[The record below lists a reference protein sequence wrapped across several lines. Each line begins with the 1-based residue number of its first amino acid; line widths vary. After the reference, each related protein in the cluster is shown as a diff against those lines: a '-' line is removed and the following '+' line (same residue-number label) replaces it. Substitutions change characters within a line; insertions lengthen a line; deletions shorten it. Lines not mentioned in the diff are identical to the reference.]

1 MALIQYLQVREGVD
15 QVELTLGIRDQLE
28 WKWSASGQYSMQSAY
43 NAMFMGQT
51 LLLGAKELWKV
62 KDPKKCLFFGW
73 LVLHKRCWMV
83 ERCHC
88 HGLKDSDRCAL
99 CSKEAETIDHLL
111 LVRFAW

>member
-15 QVELTLGIRDQLE
+15 QVELTLGIQDQLE

-62 KDPKKCLFFGW
+62 KDPRKCLFFGW
-73 LVLHKRCWMV
+73 LVLHKR
-83 ERCHC
+83 

-99 CSKEAETIDHLL
+99 CSQEAEIIDHPL